1 MSNVNPPDQPGMPG
15 SAGGQPPRVPPT
27 QPVPTQGYP
36 SGPQQGYPSGP
47 QQGYPVPPQGS
58 QPGFPGGQQGYP
70 VPPQGGQPGF
80 PGGQQGYPVPPRGP
94 QGPGGPAYGGPPRNS
109 NNKLLIMV
117 IAGVVIAAI
126 IGGILM
132 LAFGKKEQ
140 DPAAPDVPTVT
151 GPADPGPK
159 PTAPTGSPTPTSTPT
174 TRATGGTTPPASG
187 GNQVDVAHGV
197 RATLPAG
204 WEVSKQVS
212 GGILVNNKA
221 ASAYLQIQAF
231 TGQKQTNLQLCELLE
246 NAAGKNLG
254 NVKKAPCKTGPDAG
268 RVKTAMGAVSGTYS
282 TSQGSLT
289 LSSAVFAGVRDDG
302 LVTGTQLTYPAK
314 QPPTDAQLKE
324 VVAIWASVTVSQD
337 SQS

>member
-15 SAGGQPPRVPPT
+15 SSAGGQPPQVPPT
-27 QPVPTQGYP
+27 QPVPTQP
-36 SGPQQGYPSGP
+36 VATQGYPTGPRQGYPPGP
-47 QQGYPVPPQGS
+47 QQGYPVPP
-58 QPGFPGGQQGYP
+58 Y
-70 VPPQGGQPGF
+70 GGQPGI

-94 QGPGGPAYGGPPRNS
+94 LGPGGPAYGGPPRNS

-132 LAFGKKEQ
+132 FAFGKKEQ
-140 DPAAPDVPTVT
+140 DPTAPDVPTVT
-151 GPADPGPK
+151 GPAVPGPN

-212 GGILVNNKA
+212 GGLLVHNKA

-246 NAAGKNLG
+246 DAAGKNLG

-268 RVKTAMGAVSGTYS
+268 RVKTAMGAASGTYS

-289 LSSAVFAGVRDDG
+289 LSTAVFAGVRDDG

-324 VVAIWASVTVSQD
+324 VVAIWASVVASQD